1 MPSGVGRI
9 CRGGRA
15 AGLMRALLSPPAVPA
30 RQRYKRVARAW
41 GRPWLAPGWLTPR
54 LVRAAL
60 ALVAPDP
67 APWPTAGL
75 THLVLVTDRAFPSR
89 PLLRALGEVGWGYT
103 LRLRAKHWVAV
114 GHRASEIR
122 SLLGGADRDRWT
134 AAPALYGAHG
144 AAPAGTLVLGRGL
157 VVLPAWQANPG
168 GAAARARR
176 GAARRSHLRRKH
188 PGRRPD
194 ASSVT
199 DSWVALFSTH
209 PTWRTAVGSYKRRW
223 TTEGSYRDAQGGWDG
238 RHGWGLDR
246 AVARLTVAAEVER

>member
-75 THLVLVTDRAFPSR
+75 THLVLDSVRCGRWERVT
-89 PLLRALGEVGWGYT
+89 L
-103 LRLRAKHWVAV
+103 

-157 VVLPAWQANPG
+157 VVL
-168 GAAARARR
+168 
-176 GAARRSHLRRKH
+176 
-188 PGRRPD
+188 
-194 ASSVT
+194 
-199 DSWVALFSTH
+199 
-209 PTWRTAVGSYKRRW
+209 
-223 TTEGSYRDAQGGWDG
+223 
-238 RHGWGLDR
+238 
-246 AVARLTVAAEVER
+246 